1 MQIVQDNESP
11 VNGGPLSCKTN
22 NNNNNNSKWT
32 LTKTVLCNM
41 KTRKWTNDMRK
52 KNNNIT
58 QIS

>member
-11 VNGGPLSCKTN
+11 MNGGPLSCKTN
-22 NNNNNNSKWT
+22 NNNNNSKRT

-41 KTRKWTNDMRK
+41 KTRKWTNEKKK
-52 KNNNIT
+52 KNNDIT